1 MLALLQRRKGR
12 LPVIDFD
19 HIRAVKRDAQA
30 RLLKIPGVHAV
41 AIGPKVVA
49 GKSTADPS
57 IIVYLV
63 KKKSTAEVP
72 PEELIPAEIDGI
84 KTDVIEQSLP
94 SLGGNLEGGLKISR
108 PDAAWGTLG
117 CIATSSDKSKVYAIT
132 CYHVVQP
139 RHHQKQTLNVDATT
153 AGNTVTYVFSG
164 SVEPQ
169 TLIYV
174 NFQPADLT
182 QDQPEYG
189 AYYTTTGTETLDQI
203 AANVAQAVEDM
214 AVNGIDTSL
223 PGGAVLDIDFLD
235 GYKSEC
241 LITGKTTSPPSDLL
255 AKIEGTTI
263 TFSGNVSGEFY
274 GVFTNVNPGG
284 VEPTYGAFAPLNK
297 GGDMEDVA
305 NAVAA
310 AVDSMHITGIDVSSS
325 GATVTI
331 ETPME
336 IEVVISPD
344 TRMGQP
350 QLCSI
355 CSRCC
360 GPSIGSVDEARF
372 DVDTALIELEPGIT
386 YFADQLNFGPVKDYY
401 VVQDTD
407 IHPGPYLV
415 KKYGAR
421 TGKTHGKVS
430 ALDRVGYRSADGP
443 LHRQYSGV
451 MTVTFDVDNQD
462 NSPDAESF
470 SDHGDSGSA
479 VLNSHDEIVGT
490 VFAHMKDGSGLVTP
504 IQSIINAFNI
514 TIATAQTAGQTQT
527 VPPYARSMVSES
539 RALIAGGMPVSK
551 NLLDV
556 QEEILAT
563 PAGKE
568 YADAITQHAGEVQRL
583 INTNRRVAAVWQRN
597 GGPQIIQAVL
607 NMLQN
612 SSQAFPDEIDGK
624 PLAACLAR
632 IQKVLLR
639 YSSSGLGA
647 GLRKYAPRFAELAG
661 LNYMQSLAWLKAPRT
676 N

>member
-1 MLALLQRRKGR
+1 M
-12 LPVIDFD
+12 IDFD
-19 HIRAVKRDAQA
+19 HIRAVKRDAQV

-49 GKSTADPS
+49 GRSTADPS
-57 IIVYLV
+57 IIIYLV
-63 KKKSTAEVP
+63 KKKSPAEIP

-94 SLGGNLEGGLKISR
+94 TVGGTLEGGLKISG
-108 PDAAWGTLG
+108 PNAHGGTLG
-117 CIATSSDKSKVYAIT
+117 CIVTSSDKSKVYAIT
-132 CYHVVQP
+132 CYHVVMP
-139 RHHQKQTLNVDATT
+139 RHHQEHMLKVSATT
-153 AGNTVTYVFSG
+153 AGNSVTYVFSG

-174 NFQPADLT
+174 NFQPVDLMHGL
-182 QDQPEYG
+182 PEYG
-189 AYYTTTGTETLDQI
+189 AFYTTTGTETLDEI

-214 AVNGIDTSL
+214 SVTGIDTSL
-223 PGGAVLDIDFLD
+223 PGGGLLDIDFLD

-241 LITGKTTSPPSDLL
+241 TITGKTTSPPSDLH
-255 AKIEGTTI
+255 AKIDGTTI
-263 TFSGNVSGEFY
+263 TFSGKVSGEFY

-297 GGDMEDVA
+297 GDDMEEVA
-305 NAVAA
+305 NAVAG
-310 AVDSMHITGIDVSSS
+310 AVDSVHITGIDVSSV

-336 IEVVISPD
+336 IDVVISPD

-372 DVDTALIELEPGIT
+372 DVDTALIELDPGIT

-401 VVQDTD
+401 FVQDND
-407 IHPGPYLV
+407 IHPGPYPV

-421 TGKTHGKVS
+421 TGKTHGNVT
-430 ALDRVGYRSADGP
+430 ALDRVGYRGADGSFS
-443 LHRQYSGV
+443 RQYSGV
-451 MTVTFDVDNQD
+451 MTVAFDVDNED

-479 VLNSHDEIVGT
+479 VLNSDDEIVGT
-490 VFAHMKDGSGLVTP
+490 VFAHTNDGSGLVTP
-504 IQSIINAFNI
+504 IQSIINAFDI

-527 VPPYARSMVSES
+527 VLPFARSRVSES
-539 RALIAGGMPVSK
+539 RAPIAGGMPVSK
-551 NLLDV
+551 NLLHV
-556 QEEILAT
+556 QEEILVI

-583 INTNRRVAAVWQRN
+583 INTNRRVAAVWQRS
-597 GGPQIIQAVL
+597 GGPQIIQAAL
-607 NMLQN
+607 NMMEN
-612 SSQAFPDEIDGK
+612 RSQVIPAEIEGK
-624 PLAACLAR
+624 PLADCIAK
-632 IQKVLLR
+632 IQKALLR
-639 YSSSGLGA
+639 YSSPGLAA
-647 GLRKYAPRFAELAG
+647 GLRKYAPRLGELAG

-676 N
+676 HLAMGASRNS